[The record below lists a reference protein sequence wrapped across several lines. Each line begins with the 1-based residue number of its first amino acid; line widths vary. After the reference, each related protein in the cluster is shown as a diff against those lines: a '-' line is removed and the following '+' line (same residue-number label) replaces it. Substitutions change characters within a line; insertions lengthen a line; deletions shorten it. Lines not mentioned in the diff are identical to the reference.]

1 MPKCT
6 TRGCRQLA
14 TWEIEIRRAGAEYWI
29 YYACDKHCPDPA
41 ALSPQDEI
49 RRLVENRKVDNC
61 PRDDVLDA
69 EMRLIVDGGCHP
81 DCQHMSHCVRCGPIC
96 KAVHDKL
103 MVENCKVD

>member
-14 TWEIEIRRAGAEYWI
+14 TWEIEIRREGTSSDL

-49 RRLVENRKVDNC
+49 RMRVEKQ
-61 PRDDVLDA
+61 
-69 EMRLIVDGGCHP
+69 E
-81 DCQHMSHCVRCGPIC
+81 
-96 KAVHDKL
+96 
-103 MVENCKVD
+103 E